1 MKKREKIVQQAFL
14 DDEERVIKR
23 LQCVYGQALKDLT
36 QKSNDLQKQ
45 IYRIQEKYNSVEDE
59 KQRKLLQ
66 SQERAKVYQKRY
78 QDALKKQVG
87 SILDKMHKE
96 EFKTVQPYLNECY
109 EKSFIGNMYV
119 LHEEGIPL
127 IIPIDQ
133 EKVVRAVQLDSKIS
147 GGLYRRLGEDVGLLK
162 RRITAEVSRGIAT
175 GMSYDQ
181 MARQLASRTK
191 IGYNNAV
198 RITRTEGHRIQ
209 QQSTMDA
216 CYAARDRGADVVK
229 QWDAALDA
237 ATRESHQMLDGQIRE
252 LDDKFSNGLMYPG
265 DPSGSAAEVINCR
278 CILLQRARWKLD
290 SKELDRLE
298 KRASFYGL
306 NKEQEFDDFREKYL
320 KAVETK
326 EEGAYST
333 TVKRIGT
340 NEVNL
345 EYIKSEAFRKKF
357 NKITENTAINDS
369 LRNYA
374 TAMLLHRNGT
384 DGEDLYIMDSKGKLL
399 LREISGNNEL
409 GVTVSAEDSEMLR
422 KKNGVVGIHNHP
434 TNIPPTGS
442 DFVAAGYRKY
452 IFGIVVTHAGRVYK
466 YKVGNKPFLPRILDE
481 RIDKYINTPYNL
493 GVEEAH
499 TRALNELAK
508 EYGVTWEELK

>member
-1 MKKREKIVQQAFL
+1 MEPYKIYDF
-14 DDEERVIKR
+14 
-23 LQCVYGQALKDLT
+23 
-36 QKSNDLQKQ
+36 
-45 IYRIQEKYNSVEDE
+45 EDE
-59 KQRKLLQ
+59 KAWLKGRLNGIGGSDASAVVGKNPYKTNIELFEEKTGRRIAPDISEKPYVIYGKEAEQFIRELFRLDYPQYQVTHHEFRILQ
-66 SQERAKVYQKRY
+66 SLEYPFMQASLDGELVDQDGRKGILEIKTTNILQSMQYEKWKDRIPDNYYIQVLHYLLVTGYEFVVLRAHLRSNWGTDVRTQVKHYFIERA
-78 QDALKKQVG
+78 
-87 SILDKMHKE
+87 
-96 EFKTVQPYLNECY
+96 
-109 EKSFIGNMYV
+109 
-119 LHEEGIPL
+119 
-127 IIPIDQ
+127 
-133 EKVVRAVQLDSKIS
+133 
-147 GGLYRRLGEDVGLLK
+147 
-162 RRITAEVSRGIAT
+162 
-175 GMSYDQ
+175 
-181 MARQLASRTK
+181 
-191 IGYNNAV
+191 
-198 RITRTEGHRIQ
+198 EGHRIQ

-340 NEVNL
+340 SEVNL

-399 LREISGNNEL
+399 LREISGKNEL

-452 IFGIVVTHAGRVYK
+452 IFGIVVTHSGRVYK

-493 GVEEAH
+493 DVEEAH

-508 EYGVTWEELK
+508 EYGTYPGI

>member
-1 MKKREKIVQQAFL
+1 M
-14 DDEERVIKR
+14 D
-23 LQCVYGQALKDLT
+23 
-36 QKSNDLQKQ
+36 
-45 IYRIQEKYNSVEDE
+45 
-59 KQRKLLQ
+59 
-66 SQERAKVYQKRY
+66 
-78 QDALKKQVG
+78 
-87 SILDKMHKE
+87 
-96 EFKTVQPYLNECY
+96 
-109 EKSFIGNMYV
+109 
-119 LHEEGIPL
+119 
-127 IIPIDQ
+127 
-133 EKVVRAVQLDSKIS
+133 
-147 GGLYRRLGEDVGLLK
+147 LLK

-229 QWDAALDA
+229 QWDATLDA
-237 ATRESHQMLDGQIRE
+237 VTRESHQMLDGQIRE

-265 DPSGSAAEVINCR
+265 DPSGSAAEVVNCR

-290 SKELDRLE
+290 SKELERLQ

-306 NKEQEFDDFREKYL
+306 DKEQEFDGFRKKYL

-326 EEGAYST
+326 EEGTYST

-345 EYIKSEAFRKKF
+345 EYVKSEAFRKKF
-357 NKITENTAINDS
+357 NKITENTAINEA

-384 DGEDLYIMDSKGKLL
+384 DGEDLYIMDAKGKLL
-399 LREISGNNEL
+399 LREISGKNEL
-409 GVTVSAEDSEMLR
+409 GVAVSAEDSEMLR

-466 YKVGNKPFLPRILDE
+466 YKVGNKPFLSRILDE
-481 RIDKYINTPYNL
+481 RIDKYMNPPYNL
-493 GVEEAH
+493 GIEEAH
-499 TRALNELAK
+499 TKALNELAK